1 MDMLP
6 FLFKRREFHAAEKRN
21 SAVLLV
27 LKKSPDFLHVLF
39 LVTLEN
45 ILLFLILF
53 VAPSLLYQV
62 CWCLGIQI
70 WKAKIYCVTFWE
82 QLAEP
87 EDGKARAPLGILAA
101 KGEVLHSWLHMSGDT
116 VHDGDKNSDTTGTLT

>member
-1 MDMLP
+1 MLP
-6 FLFKRREFHAAEKRN
+6 FLFKRREFHAAEKRD

-53 VAPSLLYQV
+53 VALSLLYQV

-70 WKAKIYCVTFWE
+70 
-82 QLAEP
+82 
-87 EDGKARAPLGILAA
+87 
-101 KGEVLHSWLHMSGDT
+101 
-116 VHDGDKNSDTTGTLT
+116 